1 MRPVLL
7 HDKYKMNMNKKTII
21 IALLALVAVAGQAQE
36 IKKVAATPEDFMEH
50 MALCGYEVYTYD
62 ISSLQDSASLII
74 PVIREYNQLGMVNEM
89 KGQRLKMAKT
99 LSIGFS
105 PRQSVQSDSMV
116 TVSVHPEHQ
125 NGLARD
131 LVLKPVPDAPE
142 TFYLY
147 EKVPIRVSALRPNTF
162 IPLALYGSFWWDSNY
177 KICRFC
183 GEKELT
189 EENIR
194 ESDYFKHSPHYYVIG
209 AIFSDNTARVIP
221 LLNACFL
228 AGVGKK

>member
-1 MRPVLL
+1 
-7 HDKYKMNMNKKTII
+7 MNKKTII
-21 IALLALVAVAGQAQE
+21 TALLALVAILLVSIVTKGQKKNVKSVE
-36 IKKVAATPEDFMEH
+36 VKPKVAMEQKIMQEDDV
-50 MALCGYEVYTYD
+50 LTYD
-62 ISSLQDSASLII
+62 ISSVSDSASRII
-74 PVIREYNQLGMVNEM
+74 IVIREYNQDGMIGEM
-89 KGQRLKMAKT
+89 KGQGLKMAKT

-116 TVSVHPEHQ
+116 TVYVRSEHR

-142 TFYLY
+142 TIYLY
-147 EKVPIRVSALRPNTF
+147 EKVPFRVSAIRPNTF
-162 IPLALYGSFWWDSNY
+162 IPLALYGSFWWDSKY

-194 ESDYFKHSPHYYVIG
+194 ESDYFKHSPHYYIIGVI
-209 AIFSDNTARVIP
+209 FHDNVARVVP
-221 LLNACFL
+221 L
-228 AGVGKK
+228 

>member
-1 MRPVLL
+1 
-7 HDKYKMNMNKKTII
+7 MNKQTII
-21 IALLALVAVAGQAQE
+21 TILLALVAILSVSCVLKGQGKETKSAETKPKYATEQ
-36 IKKVAATPEDFMEH
+36 KKTQDDAV
-50 MALCGYEVYTYD
+50 LTYD

-74 PVIREYNQLGMVNEM
+74 LVIREYNQLGMVNEM

-116 TVSVHPEHQ
+116 TVFVHPEHQ

-194 ESDYFKHSPHYYVIG
+194 ESEYFKHSPHYYVIG

-221 LLNACFL
+221 L
-228 AGVGKK
+228 

>member
-1 MRPVLL
+1 
-7 HDKYKMNMNKKTII
+7 MNKKTII
-21 IALLALVAVAGQAQE
+21 TFLLALVAVLSVSIVLKGQGNETKSAEAKPKDAVEQ
-36 IKKVAATPEDFMEH
+36 KKPQDDNV
-50 MALCGYEVYTYD
+50 LTYD

-74 PVIREYNQLGMVNEM
+74 LVIQEYNQNGMVSEV

-131 LVLKPVPDAPE
+131 LVLKSVPNAPE

-194 ESDYFKHSPHYYVIG
+194 ESEYFKHSPHYYIIG

-221 LLNACFL
+221 L
-228 AGVGKK
+228 

>member
-1 MRPVLL
+1 
-7 HDKYKMNMNKKTII
+7 MNKQTII
-21 IALLALVAVAGQAQE
+21 TILLALVAVLSVSIVLKGQGNETKSAEAKPKDAVEQ
-36 IKKVAATPEDFMEH
+36 KKPQDDNV
-50 MALCGYEVYTYD
+50 LTYD

-74 PVIREYNQLGMVNEM
+74 LVIREYNQNGMVSEV

-131 LVLKPVPDAPE
+131 LVLKSVPNAPE

-147 EKVPIRVSALRPNTF
+147 EKVPIRFSALRPNTF

-189 EENIR
+189 EENIK
-194 ESDYFKHSPHYYVIG
+194 ENEFFKYSPHYYIIG
-209 AIFSDNTARVIP
+209 AIFSDNTARMIP
-221 LLNACFL
+221 L
-228 AGVGKK
+228 

>member
-1 MRPVLL
+1 
-7 HDKYKMNMNKKTII
+7 MNMNKKTII
-21 IALLALVAVAGQAQE
+21 TILLALVAIVSIVLKGQGNETKNAE
-36 IKKVAATPEDFMEH
+36 IKPKDATEQKKTQDD
-50 MALCGYEVYTYD
+50 AVLTYD

-74 PVIREYNQLGMVNEM
+74 LVIREYNQLGMVNEM

-131 LVLKPVPDAPE
+131 LVLKSVPNAPE

-189 EENIR
+189 EENIM
-194 ESDYFKHSPHYYVIG
+194 ESEYFKHSPHYYVIG
-209 AIFSDNTARVIP
+209 AIFSDNTARAIP
-221 LLNACFL
+221 L
-228 AGVGKK
+228 

>member
-1 MRPVLL
+1 
-7 HDKYKMNMNKKTII
+7 MNKQTII
-21 IALLALVAVAGQAQE
+21 TILLALVAVLSVSIVLKGQGNETKSAEAKPKDAVEQ
-36 IKKVAATPEDFMEH
+36 KKPQDDNV
-50 MALCGYEVYTYD
+50 LTYD

-74 PVIREYNQLGMVNEM
+74 PVIREYNQNGMVSEV

-131 LVLKPVPDAPE
+131 LVLKSVPNAPE

-194 ESDYFKHSPHYYVIG
+194 ESDYFKHSPHYYIIG
-209 AIFSDNTARVIP
+209 AIFSDNAARVIP
-221 LLNACFL
+221 L
-228 AGVGKK
+228 

>member
-1 MRPVLL
+1 
-7 HDKYKMNMNKKTII
+7 MNKNKKTII
-21 IALLALVAVAGQAQE
+21 TILLVLVVILFVSIAMKGQKKSVKSAEAKHKDAVEQ
-36 IKKVAATPEDFMEH
+36 KKPQDDNV
-50 MALCGYEVYTYD
+50 LTYD

-74 PVIREYNQLGMVNEM
+74 LVIREYNQLGMVNEM

-131 LVLKPVPDAPE
+131 LVLKSVPNAPE

-194 ESDYFKHSPHYYVIG
+194 ESEYFKHSPHYYIIG
-209 AIFSDNTARVIP
+209 AIFSDNAARVIP
-221 LLNACFL
+221 L
-228 AGVGKK
+228 

>member
-1 MRPVLL
+1 M
-7 HDKYKMNMNKKTII
+7 KQTII
-21 IALLALVAVAGQAQE
+21 TILLALVAILSVSCVLKGQGKETKSAEAKPKDAVEQ
-36 IKKVAATPEDFMEH
+36 KKPQDDNV
-50 MALCGYEVYTYD
+50 LTYD

-74 PVIREYNQLGMVNEM
+74 LVIREYNQLGMVNEM

-105 PRQSVQSDSMV
+105 PRQSGQSDSMV
-116 TVSVHPEHQ
+116 TVYVRPDSG
-125 NGLARD
+125 NDLARD

-177 KICRFC
+177 KI
-183 GEKELT
+183 
-189 EENIR
+189 
-194 ESDYFKHSPHYYVIG
+194 
-209 AIFSDNTARVIP
+209 
-221 LLNACFL
+221 
-228 AGVGKK
+228 

>member
-1 MRPVLL
+1 M
-7 HDKYKMNMNKKTII
+7 KKKTII
-21 IALLALVAVAGQAQE
+21 TILFALVAILLVSIAMKGQ
-36 IKKVAATPEDFMEH
+36 KKSVKSAEAKPKDAVEQKKPQDDNV
-50 MALCGYEVYTYD
+50 LTYD

-74 PVIREYNQLGMVNEM
+74 LVIREYNQLGMVDEM
-89 KGQRLKMAKT
+89 KGRGLKMAKT

-105 PRQSVQSDSMV
+105 PRQSVKTDSIV
-116 TVSVHPEHQ
+116 TVSVRPDSG
-125 NGLARD
+125 NGLAGD

-147 EKVPIRVSALRPNTF
+147 EKVPIRVSALRRNTF

-194 ESDYFKHSPHYYVIG
+194 ESEYFKHSPHYYVIG
-209 AIFSDNTARVIP
+209 AIFSDNTARAIP
-221 LLNACFL
+221 L
-228 AGVGKK
+228 

>member
-1 MRPVLL
+1 M
-7 HDKYKMNMNKKTII
+7 KKKTII
-21 IALLALVAVAGQAQE
+21 TILFTLVAILLVSIAMKGQ
-36 IKKVAATPEDFMEH
+36 KKSVKSAEAKPKDAVEQKKPQDDNV
-50 MALCGYEVYTYD
+50 LTYD

-74 PVIREYNQLGMVNEM
+74 LVIREYNQLGMVNEM

-131 LVLKPVPDAPE
+131 LVLKSVPNAPE

-147 EKVPIRVSALRPNTF
+147 EKVPIRVSALRRNTF

-189 EENIR
+189 EENIM
-194 ESDYFKHSPHYYVIG
+194 ESEYFKHSPHYYVIG

-221 LLNACFL
+221 L
-228 AGVGKK
+228 

>member
-1 MRPVLL
+1 
-7 HDKYKMNMNKKTII
+7 MNKKTII
-21 IALLALVAVAGQAQE
+21 TALLALVAISLVSIIVKGQE
-36 IKKVAATPEDFMEH
+36 KSVNSIEVKSKVAVEQKELKDNDV
-50 MALCGYEVYTYD
+50 LTYD
-62 ISSLQDSASLII
+62 ISSVSDSASRII
-74 PVIREYNQLGMVNEM
+74 IVIREYDQQGMVGEM
-89 KGQRLKMAKT
+89 KGQGLKMAKT

-116 TVSVHPEHQ
+116 TVYVRSKHR

-147 EKVPIRVSALRPNTF
+147 EKVPFRVSAIRPNTF
-162 IPLALYGSFWWDSNY
+162 IPLVLYGSFWWDSKY

-194 ESDYFKHSPHYYVIG
+194 ESDYFKHSPHYYIIG

-221 LLNACFL
+221 L
-228 AGVGKK
+228 

>member
-1 MRPVLL
+1 
-7 HDKYKMNMNKKTII
+7 MNKQTII
-21 IALLALVAVAGQAQE
+21 TILFALVAILLVSIAMKGQ
-36 IKKVAATPEDFMEH
+36 KKSVKSAEAKPKDAVEQKKPQDD
-50 MALCGYEVYTYD
+50 AVLTYD

-74 PVIREYNQLGMVNEM
+74 LVIREYNQLGIVNEM

-116 TVSVHPEHQ
+116 IVYVRPDSG

-142 TFYLY
+142 TFFLY

-162 IPLALYGSFWWDSNY
+162 IPLALYGSFWWDSKY

-189 EENIR
+189 EENIK
-194 ESDYFKHSPHYYVIG
+194 ESDYFKHSPHYYIIG
-209 AIFSDNTARVIP
+209 AIFSDNAARVIP
-221 LLNACFL
+221 L
-228 AGVGKK
+228 

>member
-1 MRPVLL
+1 
-7 HDKYKMNMNKKTII
+7 MNKQTII
-21 IALLALVAVAGQAQE
+21 TILLALVAILSLSCVLKGQGKETKSAE
-36 IKKVAATPEDFMEH
+36 TKPKYATEQKETQDD
-50 MALCGYEVYTYD
+50 AVLTYD

-105 PRQSVQSDSMV
+105 PRLSVQSDSMV
-116 TVSVHPEHQ
+116 TVYVRPDSR
-125 NGLARD
+125 NGLARN

-147 EKVPIRVSALRPNTF
+147 EKAPPNTF

-189 EENIR
+189 EENIM
-194 ESDYFKHSPHYYVIG
+194 ESEYFKHSPHYYVIG
-209 AIFSDNTARVIP
+209 AIFSDNTARAIP
-221 LLNACFL
+221 L
-228 AGVGKK
+228 

>member
-1 MRPVLL
+1 MSNKVIITILFAFVAILSVSCVLKGQGKGTKSAETKP
-7 HDKYKMNMNKKTII
+7 KYATEQKKTQDD
-21 IALLALVAVAGQAQE
+21 AML
-36 IKKVAATPEDFMEH
+36 
-50 MALCGYEVYTYD
+50 TYD

-74 PVIREYNQLGMVNEM
+74 PVIREYNQLGMVNEV
-89 KGQRLKMAKT
+89 KGQRLKMAKM

-131 LVLKPVPDAPE
+131 LVLKSVPNAPE

-194 ESDYFKHSPHYYVIG
+194 ESEYFKHSPHYYIIG

-221 LLNACFL
+221 L
-228 AGVGKK
+228 

>member
-1 MRPVLL
+1 
-7 HDKYKMNMNKKTII
+7 MNMKQTII
-21 IALLALVAVAGQAQE
+21 TFLLALVAILSVSCVLKGQGKETKSAETKPKDAVEQ
-36 IKKVAATPEDFMEH
+36 KKPQDDNV
-50 MALCGYEVYTYD
+50 LTYD

-74 PVIREYNQLGMVNEM
+74 LVIREYNQNGMVSEV

-131 LVLKPVPDAPE
+131 LVLKSVPNAPE

-162 IPLALYGSFWWDSNY
+162 IPLALYGSYWWDSNY

-194 ESDYFKHSPHYYVIG
+194 ESEYFKHSPHYYIIG
-209 AIFSDNTARVIP
+209 AIFSDNAARVIP
-221 LLNACFL
+221 L
-228 AGVGKK
+228 

>member
-1 MRPVLL
+1 M
-7 HDKYKMNMNKKTII
+7 KKKTII
-21 IALLALVAVAGQAQE
+21 TILFALVAILLVSIAMKGQ
-36 IKKVAATPEDFMEH
+36 KKSVKSAEAKPKDAVEQKKPQDDNV
-50 MALCGYEVYTYD
+50 LTYD

-74 PVIREYNQLGMVNEM
+74 LVIREYNQLGMVNEM

-105 PRQSVQSDSMV
+105 PRLSVQSDSMV

-131 LVLKPVPDAPE
+131 LVLKSVPNAPE

-162 IPLALYGSFWWDSNY
+162 IPLALYGSFWWDSKY

-194 ESDYFKHSPHYYVIG
+194 ESDYFKHSPHYYIIG
-209 AIFSDNTARVIP
+209 AIFHDNVARVVP
-221 LLNACFL
+221 L
-228 AGVGKK
+228 

>member
-1 MRPVLL
+1 
-7 HDKYKMNMNKKTII
+7 MNKKTII
-21 IALLALVAVAGQAQE
+21 TILLAIVAILLVSIAMKGQKKSVKSAEAKPKDAVEQ
-36 IKKVAATPEDFMEH
+36 KKPQDDAV
-50 MALCGYEVYTYD
+50 LTYD
-62 ISSLQDSASLII
+62 ISFLQDSASLII
-74 PVIREYNQLGMVNEM
+74 LVIREYNQLGMVNEM

-116 TVSVHPEHQ
+116 TVYVRPDSG

-142 TFYLY
+142 TFFLY

-162 IPLALYGSFWWDSNY
+162 IPLALYGSFWWDSKY

-189 EENIR
+189 EENIK
-194 ESDYFKHSPHYYVIG
+194 ESDYFKHSPHYYIIG
-209 AIFSDNTARVIP
+209 AIFSDNAARVIP
-221 LLNACFL
+221 L
-228 AGVGKK
+228 

>member
-1 MRPVLL
+1 
-7 HDKYKMNMNKKTII
+7 MNKKTII
-21 IALLALVAVAGQAQE
+21 TFLLALVAVLSVSIVLKGQGNETKSAEAKPKDAVEQ
-36 IKKVAATPEDFMEH
+36 KKPQDDNV
-50 MALCGYEVYTYD
+50 LTYD

-74 PVIREYNQLGMVNEM
+74 LVIREYNQLGMVNEM

-131 LVLKPVPDAPE
+131 LVLKSVPNAPE

-162 IPLALYGSFWWDSNY
+162 IPLALYGSFWWDSKY

-189 EENIR
+189 EENIK
-194 ESDYFKHSPHYYVIG
+194 ESDYFKHSPHYYIIG
-209 AIFSDNTARVIP
+209 AIFSDNAASVIP
-221 LLNACFL
+221 L
-228 AGVGKK
+228 

>member
-1 MRPVLL
+1 M
-7 HDKYKMNMNKKTII
+7 KKKTII
-21 IALLALVAVAGQAQE
+21 TILLALVAILSVSIVLKGQGNETKSAETKPKYATEQ
-36 IKKVAATPEDFMEH
+36 KKTQDNAV
-50 MALCGYEVYTYD
+50 LTYD

-74 PVIREYNQLGMVNEM
+74 LVIREYNQLGMVNEM

-116 TVSVHPEHQ
+116 TV
-125 NGLARD
+125 
-131 LVLKPVPDAPE
+131 
-142 TFYLY
+142 YLY

-189 EENIR
+189 EENIM
-194 ESDYFKHSPHYYVIG
+194 ESEYFKHSPHYYVIG

-221 LLNACFL
+221 L
-228 AGVGKK
+228 

>member
-1 MRPVLL
+1 
-7 HDKYKMNMNKKTII
+7 MNKKTII
-21 IALLALVAVAGQAQE
+21 TALLALVAILLVSIVTKGQKKNVKSVE
-36 IKKVAATPEDFMEH
+36 VKPKVAMEQKIMQEDDV
-50 MALCGYEVYTYD
+50 LTYD
-62 ISSLQDSASLII
+62 ISFVSDSASRII
-74 PVIREYNQLGMVNEM
+74 IVIREYDQQGMVGEM
-89 KGQRLKMAKT
+89 KGQGLKMAKT

-116 TVSVHPEHQ
+116 TVYVGPKHR
-125 NGLARD
+125 NGLAGD

-147 EKVPIRVSALRPNTF
+147 EKVPFRVSAIRPNTF
-162 IPLALYGSFWWDSNY
+162 IPLVLYGSFWWDSKY

-194 ESDYFKHSPHYYVIG
+194 ESDYFKHSPHYYIIG
-209 AIFSDNTARVIP
+209 AIFHDNVARVVP
-221 LLNACFL
+221 L
-228 AGVGKK
+228 

>member
-1 MRPVLL
+1 M
-7 HDKYKMNMNKKTII
+7 KKKTII
-21 IALLALVAVAGQAQE
+21 TILFALVAILLVSIAMKGQ
-36 IKKVAATPEDFMEH
+36 KKSVKSAEAKPKDAVEQKKPQDDNV
-50 MALCGYEVYTYD
+50 LTYD

-74 PVIREYNQLGMVNEM
+74 LVIREYNQLGMVNEM
-89 KGQRLKMAKT
+89 KGQRLNMAKN

-116 TVSVHPEHQ
+116 TVYVRPDSG

-142 TFYLY
+142 TFFLY
-147 EKVPIRVSALRPNTF
+147 EKVPIRVSALLPNTF
-162 IPLALYGSFWWDSNY
+162 IPLALYGSFWWDSKY

-189 EENIR
+189 EENIK

-209 AIFSDNTARVIP
+209 AIFSDNTARAIP
-221 LLNACFL
+221 L
-228 AGVGKK
+228 

>member
-1 MRPVLL
+1 
-7 HDKYKMNMNKKTII
+7 MNMNKKII
-21 IALLALVAVAGQAQE
+21 ITILLAVVAILLVSIAMKGQKKSVKSAEAKPKDAVEQ
-36 IKKVAATPEDFMEH
+36 KKPQDDAV
-50 MALCGYEVYTYD
+50 LTYD

-116 TVSVHPEHQ
+116 TVYVRPDSG
-125 NGLARD
+125 NGLARN

-189 EENIR
+189 EEDIM
-194 ESDYFKHSPHYYVIG
+194 ESDYFKHSPHYYIIG

-221 LLNACFL
+221 L
-228 AGVGKK
+228 

>member
-1 MRPVLL
+1 M
-7 HDKYKMNMNKKTII
+7 KKKTII
-21 IALLALVAVAGQAQE
+21 TILFALVAILLVSIAMKGQ
-36 IKKVAATPEDFMEH
+36 KKSVKSAEAKPKDAVEQKKPQDDNV
-50 MALCGYEVYTYD
+50 LTYD

-116 TVSVHPEHQ
+116 TVYVRPDSR
-125 NGLARD
+125 NGLARN

-142 TFYLY
+142 TFFLY

-162 IPLALYGSFWWDSNY
+162 IPLALYGSFWWDSKY

-189 EENIR
+189 EENIK
-194 ESDYFKHSPHYYVIG
+194 ESDYFKHSPHYYIIG
-209 AIFSDNTARVIP
+209 AIFSDNAARVIP
-221 LLNACFL
+221 L
-228 AGVGKK
+228 

>member
-1 MRPVLL
+1 
-7 HDKYKMNMNKKTII
+7 MNKKTII
-21 IALLALVAVAGQAQE
+21 TILFALVAILLVSIAMKGQ
-36 IKKVAATPEDFMEH
+36 KKSVKSAEAKPKYATEQKKTQDD
-50 MALCGYEVYTYD
+50 AVLTYD

-74 PVIREYNQLGMVNEM
+74 LVIREYNQLGMVNEM

-131 LVLKPVPDAPE
+131 LVLKSVPNAPE

-177 KICRFC
+177 NICRFC

-189 EENIR
+189 EENIK
-194 ESDYFKHSPHYYVIG
+194 ESEYFKHSPHYYIIG

-221 LLNACFL
+221 L
-228 AGVGKK
+228 